1 MYKAIVFAGT
11 TEGYAL
17 CEFLAENRVSVYACA
32 ATEYGGSLL
41 QENEFLHVSAGRLK
55 TEDMEELFRKENP
68 EIVLDA
74 THPYAAEVTKNIRT
88 ACESAGV
95 LYQRILRPE
104 GEKNSE
110 AIYVES
116 TEEAA
121 AFLSGTEGNIFLTTG
136 SKELAKFTGI
146 PDYKERLFARVLSIP
161 SVICSCAELGI
172 EGKHLIG
179 MQGPFSAEINEVM
192 LRQFQCSYLVTKDTG
207 LAGGFPEKMEACQ
220 RCGVTPVIIGR
231 PLKEE
236 GLSLQDAR
244 VFLSKMFG
252 FTLSQKISLVGIG
265 MGAEKT
271 LTLEGKKALNEAELL
286 IGAKRMTEAVQ
297 KPGQMVLHEYR
308 SEKIVEYIREHPKY
322 RTVAI
327 ALSGDVGFY
336 SGAKKLIDQL
346 DGNVEVICGISSVV
360 YFMSKI
366 GLSWDDAKIVSAH
379 GRNCNL
385 ISLIRHNPKVFSILG
400 TEDGVAV
407 LASRLVYY
415 GMGDVTLYV
424 GENLS
429 YENEKIFH
437 DKAANLTEY
446 RGDALSVV
454 TACNEKATPMSAVHG
469 ISDGEF
475 LRGKAPMTKEEV
487 RTVSLSKLR
496 LSEDSVCYDVGAGT
510 GSVSVEMAL
519 RAWMGQVY
527 AIEKKED
534 ALALLK
540 ENKKKFAVDNLAIIP
555 GVAPEAMTELP
566 APTHAFIGGSSGNMQ
581 DIINLLLEKN
591 PKVRIVINCIT
602 LETVTEAMNAI
613 RDFGLEDVDIVQLA
627 AARSKSIG
635 RYHMMMGENPIYII
649 SCSGRGEEIR

>member
-55 TEDMEELFRKENP
+55 TEDMEELFRKEKP

-161 SVICSCAELGI
+161 SVIRSCAELGI

-179 MQGPFSAEINEVM
+179 MQGPFSAEINEAM

-220 RCGVTPVIIGR
+220 CCGVTPVIIGR